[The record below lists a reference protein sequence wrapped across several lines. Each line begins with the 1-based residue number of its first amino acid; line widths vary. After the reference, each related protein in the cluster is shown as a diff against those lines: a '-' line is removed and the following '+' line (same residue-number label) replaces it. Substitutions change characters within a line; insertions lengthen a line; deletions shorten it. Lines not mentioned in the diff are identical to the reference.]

1 MARRPILALA
11 LLGCIYQFS
20 QSFVGTP
27 STPRDL
33 SRVPARVSA
42 EYLERLG
49 PKDSD
54 VPFDGTSATGPGA
67 AVEFKKRPFG
77 ILRYQPGNG
86 MKGAMA
92 MEIIPKSRYPGD
104 PQGQAFASGVQSGWV
119 VASIN
124 GQNVLSEDFGKIM
137 DLLDDEVADPRFS
150 KSTALA
156 LEKQGGR
163 MAEPAAAPL
172 QVTFASI
179 PGYVYKGAELKE
191 VPIPGLKFQKVPLKL
206 LSLGYAASAEGGLEK
221 GSLTGF
227 PYSTDNSA
235 ALLLALPRLGGR
247 MTLGLDA
254 PAVGGDSDDS
264 GHMELDYEQRLPGDG
279 LAALKMKTNGEW
291 GASFLQEVEDVGVVS
306 GALNSQLDWNLDL
319 NQTYDAVRGFVP
331 TVAYGATQD
340 GLRVR
345 ARVAK
350 AFSPSWFGSYGL
362 QNIPGKYSPV
372 DFVHD
377 STVTFS
383 KGAHTIQAAAAY
395 DRQLL
400 KSPLT
405 GSLSYALRTRIA
417 TLYAALDSQQYRL
430 AVAAGHK
437 QMTASLGRKN
447 EDGLR
452 PSWLELRLG
461 KVAAT
466 LSSDGS
472 SKPRLRLSKQLR

>member
-1 MARRPILALA
+1 FTCSPFGTFTPLPAHERNMARPVLLPLIGAVAALYGLSFA
-11 LLGCIYQFS
+11 
-20 QSFVGTP
+20 FVGTP

-191 VPIPGLKFQKVPLKL
+191 
-206 LSLGYAASAEGGLEK
+206 
-221 GSLTGF
+221 
-227 PYSTDNSA
+227 
-235 ALLLALPRLGGR
+235 
-247 MTLGLDA
+247 
-254 PAVGGDSDDS
+254 
-264 GHMELDYEQRLPGDG
+264 DG
-279 LAALKMKTNGEW
+279 
-291 GASFLQEVEDVGVVS
+291 
-306 GALNSQLDWNLDL
+306 
-319 NQTYDAVRGFVP
+319 
-331 TVAYGATQD
+331 QD
-340 GLRVR
+340 GF
-345 ARVAK
+345 AR
-350 AFSPSWFGSYGL
+350 
-362 QNIPGKYSPV
+362 
-372 DFVHD
+372 
-377 STVTFS
+377 
-383 KGAHTIQAAAAY
+383 
-395 DRQLL
+395 
-400 KSPLT
+400 
-405 GSLSYALRTRIA
+405 
-417 TLYAALDSQQYRL
+417 
-430 AVAAGHK
+430 
-437 QMTASLGRKN
+437 
-447 EDGLR
+447 
-452 PSWLELRLG
+452 
-461 KVAAT
+461 
-466 LSSDGS
+466 
-472 SKPRLRLSKQLR
+472 